1 MLISSDCPEATE
13 GSRHTAI
20 TGAGAIHVSCPSSC
34 HCNGKGLRQFSD
46 ADGYSDF
53 PISGKSFDH
62 PVAEIAHVLC

>member
-1 MLISSDCPEATE
+1 M
-13 GSRHTAI
+13 